1 VIAICIMRIFLMN
14 VSTIYIYIYIY
25 TIYVPNVNKNLHED
39 ENEEIKVLEA
49 NLVLIYRNSWFKP
62 KITIDH
68 NIPSSLS

>member
-14 VSTIYIYIYIY
+14 VSTIYIY

-39 ENEEIKVLEA
+39 ENEEIKVLET